1 MKFQKLFLPILFLLI
16 SVTSYGQDDD
26 IFGIAKKP
34 KIPKSESSVG
44 NATRNLIEMFSME
57 VSGGSAFHQI
67 KMPFYSTAPT
77 LYPLY
82 QVSDLGNQ
90 LVLAEENPLNLKG
103 NKYSLPIS
111 AGFRINFFNI
121 LTAGLTYGQEYGKIG
136 PLKEN
141 NQIFLFDGTT
151 YKATKLYLSGG
162 LIVWDAM
169 KRAKYLNWRYR
180 NFSSSNRYMQ
190 SELRQRVRQYYPWRV
205 VLEGDYGFFFMRET
219 FDPRVEVSEAP
230 FVGYGIRLE
239 RDLSEYAKL
248 FVKGSMEKRE
258 FTFSASNFSEVQNFG
273 QNYFGIQMGLA
284 FVLPGTQRC
293 PIKGC
298 GVVMKHAHNGIEF
311 RGSSIFK
318 FQNRKIG
325 QWR

>member
-1 MKFQKLFLPILFLLI
+1 MKFQKLLLPILFLLI
-16 SVTSYGQDDD
+16 SVTASGQDDD

-34 KIPKSESSVG
+34 KVPKSESSLG

-57 VSGGSAFHQI
+57 FSGGSGFHQI

-82 QVSDLGNQ
+82 QVSDLDNL
-90 LVLAEENPLNLKG
+90 LVLEEENPLNLKG
-103 NKYSLPIS
+103 NKYAFPIS

-136 PLKEN
+136 PLKGN
-141 NQIFLFDGTT
+141 NQIFLFDETA
-151 YKATKLYLSGG
+151 YKATKLYFSGG

-169 KRAKYLNWRYR
+169 NRARFLNWQYR

-190 SELRQRVRQYYPWRV
+190 SELRQRVRQHYPWRV
-205 VLEGDYGFFFMRET
+205 VLEGDFGFFFIRQT
-219 FDPRVEVSEAP
+219 FDTRVEVSEKP

-239 RDLSEYAKL
+239 RDFSEYTKF

-258 FTFSASNFSEVQNFG
+258 FTFSASDFSEAQNFG
-273 QNYFGIQMGLA
+273 QNYFGVQMGFA

-293 PIKGC
+293 PIKSC
-298 GVVMKHAHNGIEF
+298 GVVMKHSHNGIEY
-311 RGSSIFK
+311 RGSNIFT